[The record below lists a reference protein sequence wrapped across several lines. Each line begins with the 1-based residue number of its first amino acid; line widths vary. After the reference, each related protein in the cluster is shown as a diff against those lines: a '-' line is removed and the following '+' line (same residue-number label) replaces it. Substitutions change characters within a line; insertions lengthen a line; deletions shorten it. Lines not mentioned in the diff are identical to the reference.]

1 MPVMQF
7 KALWKLPEHC
17 LYRMHALK
25 ELSLKSNKLR
35 ELPQSLGLLCSL
47 EVLYLQ
53 DTKSV
58 ATVPDIVALAFLRED
73 NELEGL
79 PASLEELKQL
89 RMLWLEDNRLS
100 SLPWTCTQPT
110 SLPAL
115 QLVKLQKAVPYDAAP
130 RLLETLEQPLL
141 RPLEAPSSPVVR
153 GECRTFLFRKH
164 VLATTQLT
172 LPQGDLDAS
181 IKVDDAPVVK
191 VYRQADPSTWKEL
204 RVPRAFRA
212 GCEDCTKACTL
223 DALLQWLSK
232 QLQDH
237 VNRIGVVVEQKDQDL
252 VCFEGEEPN
261 SNVVKEI
268 KSC

>member
-1 MPVMQF
+1 IKSLQ
-7 KALWKLPEHC
+7 KLWIGQNALWKLPEHC

-53 DTKSV
+53 
-58 ATVPDIVALAFLRED
+58 D

-141 RPLEAPSSPVVR
+141 RPLE
-153 GECRTFLFRKH
+153 
-164 VLATTQLT
+164 VLN
-172 LPQGDLDAS
+172 
-181 IKVDDAPVVK
+181 
-191 VYRQADPSTWKEL
+191 EL
-204 RVPRAFRA
+204 
-212 GCEDCTKACTL
+212 
-223 DALLQWLSK
+223 
-232 QLQDH
+232 
-237 VNRIGVVVEQKDQDL
+237 
-252 VCFEGEEPN
+252 
-261 SNVVKEI
+261 
-268 KSC
+268 